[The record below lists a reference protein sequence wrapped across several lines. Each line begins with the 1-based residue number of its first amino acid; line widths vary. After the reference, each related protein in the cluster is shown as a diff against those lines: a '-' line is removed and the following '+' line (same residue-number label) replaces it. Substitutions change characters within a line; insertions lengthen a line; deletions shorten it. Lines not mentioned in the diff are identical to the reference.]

1 MTEEEIKRAI
11 NNPPYKIAIDNLY
24 KCALEFCKAAK
35 RYLENTDRAKQD
47 ELAQISRS
55 KWASFCYS
63 VDILSH
69 WSDTDCEEE
78 IKKELRKIAFCE
90 LNSILNEF
98 FLVENS

>member
-35 RYLENTDRAKQD
+35 RYLENTDRSKQD

-63 VDILSH
+63 VDIGLFSGED
-69 WSDTDCEEE
+69 SE
-78 IKKELRKIAFCE
+78 IHIVAGIYQRI
-90 LNSILNEF
+90 
-98 FLVENS
+98 